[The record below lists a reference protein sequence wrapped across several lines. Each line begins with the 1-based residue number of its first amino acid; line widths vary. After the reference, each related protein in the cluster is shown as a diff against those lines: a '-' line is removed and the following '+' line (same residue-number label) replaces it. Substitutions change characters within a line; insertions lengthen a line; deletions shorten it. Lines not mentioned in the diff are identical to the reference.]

1 MLQQLQDTADFMVR
15 QKLEALF
22 MVARL
27 GLVYLGTYFQ
37 RLGFKIIDRVSF
49 PLHGGIP
56 RAWGYTEIFYPR
68 LEKRWKM
75 GVGRAGLRY
84 KWRSQSLLSPKV
96 KASWSPAPKEP
107 EAGTGARACS
117 GKGQNQGDE

>member
-1 MLQQLQDTADFMVR
+1 MG
-15 QKLEALF
+15 
-22 MVARL
+22 ARL

-37 RLGFKIIDRVSF
+37 RLRFKIVSQVSF

-68 LEKRWKM
+68 LEKRWKI
-75 GVGRAGLRY
+75 GVGRAGPRST
-84 KWRSQSLLSPKV
+84 WRSQSLMSPKV

-107 EAGTGARACS
+107 EAGTEARACS
-117 GKGQNQGDE
+117 GKDQSQGDE